1 MHKVKIRGGRAEWDG
16 RAPAHDVNDEAAAVE
31 TDTVRVKKGTYTP
44 KQWVDP
50 DGFPPLK
57 NLLKKQST
65 GQFKNDDS
73 DGGDDGG
80 GGGGGGGG
88 GDGDDE
94 GNGGDGGDDDRR
106 ARGGPVPWWKCD
118 AIDVAIMGPG

>member
-1 MHKVKIRGGRAEWDG
+1 MHKVKIRGGRAKWEG
-16 RAPAHDVNDEAAAVE
+16 RAPAHDVNDKAAAAAE
-31 TDTVRVKKGTYTP
+31 TETVRVKKGTYTP

-57 NLLKKQST
+57 TQSL

-73 DGGDDGG
+73 DGGDDDGDDDGG
-80 GGGGGGGG
+80 GGGGGCG
-88 GDGDDE
+88 GDNE
-94 GNGGDGGDDDRR
+94 GNGGDGGNGDRR